1 MPPQRLHQIK
11 REIRVLGVAAR
22 QDSGGF
28 TIIGVVY
35 RGNLWLDG
43 VLRAHS
49 EEADITDALAEMLV
63 DSPHSGQV
71 RVIII
76 SRENLPGEVR
86 VSPEELSTKTG
97 KTVILLGDTGET
109 SYIWSN
115 GDENATFSAAGLSR
129 WSAEGVL
136 RASTR
141 EGVTPEALRV
151 AALTLRAIQR
161 ARCIRY

>member
-1 MPPQRLHQIK
+1 LIPQSLHQIK

-28 TIIGVVY
+28 TIISVVY

-49 EEADITDALAEMLV
+49 EEADITDAVAEMLV
-63 DSPHSGQV
+63 DSPHSGQI
-71 RVIII
+71 RVIIM

-86 VSPEELSTKTG
+86 VSPEELRTKTG
-97 KTVILLGDTGET
+97 KTVILLGDAGET
-109 SYIWSN
+109 SYTWSN
-115 GDENATFSAAGLSR
+115 NDDKVTFSAAGLSR
-129 WSAEGVL
+129 LSAEGVL

-141 EGVTPEALRV
+141 EGVTPEALKV
-151 AALTLRAIQR
+151 AALTLSALPIVQD
-161 ARCIRY
+161 A